1 MKLHSGK
8 KSHVTMDAGDRVK
21 ESLGFKDLKAE
32 QRKVIDVF
40 MCGRDMFICL
50 WQEGMLH
57 CV

>member
-32 QRKVIDVF
+32 QRKVIDAF

-50 WQEGMLH
+50 
-57 CV
+57 